1 MDSITLTIAGIERL
15 YLLARPEGRSPSAL
29 VVALHGMGATAA
41 WADDEA
47 NWSVDFPRLGFALAI
62 PDALPPHPA
71 KPPKFLTNPPRWND
85 GGIRGQGAGGSQND
99 VTFLTAVIEDVAHRT
114 GLEPRACV
122 TGFSNGAGMAFRL
135 AAERPDLVTAL
146 APVAGHC
153 WVEDPKPSRPIPTL
167 YMIGTADPLVPLEGG
182 PVKAPWHERPV
193 LRPTVAET
201 LAKWAT
207 AISDPA
213 LLQVQLIEGHG
224 HHWPGGKGQLSERIG
239 GMKSDQVNANE
250 VIGEFFRRHALTM
263 S

>member
-1 MDSITLTIAGIERL
+1 MDSITLTIAGIERH
-15 YLLARPEGRSPSAL
+15 YLLVRPEGRSPSAL

-62 PDALPPHPA
+62 PDALSPNRA
-71 KPPKFLTNPPRWND
+71 KPPKFLTNPPRWHD
-85 GGIRGQGAGGSQND
+85 RGEADDD
-99 VTFLTAVIEDVAHRT
+99 VVFLAAVIVDAAQRT

-135 AAERPDLVTAL
+135 ATERADLVTAL

-201 LAKWAT
+201 LTKWAT
-207 AISDPA
+207 AIGDPV
-213 LLQVQLIEGHG
+213 LLQVQFLEGHG
-224 HHWPGGKGQLSERIG
+224 HHWPGGKGQFSERIG
-239 GMKSDQVNANE
+239 GPNSAKVNANE